1 MVTETVII
9 KGHIIDSFIF
19 VKVLDIILQ
28 NGGTFDISKIDIGT
42 KREDTT
48 IAKISIQA
56 ESPILLEKIL
66 RKILP
71 HGAVV
76 ERISDCTIKIARQ
89 DGVLPDFFYPT
100 SHLPTQIR
108 LKGQWIDVE
117 DIEMDLAIRVRFD
130 PLKVEATPMANIK
143 KGDHIVT
150 GRIGI
155 HVFPLDRSKNRD
167 VFSFMEAGVSS
178 ERPYKHI
185 IANIANRMCLIR
197 ENRQKNL
204 TQGSKS
210 FNQNIGTKVLFVGGP
225 AIIHSGGRDVLS
237 WLIDEGFIHV
247 LFSGN
252 ALPAHDME
260 ASLYGTSLGFELS
273 AGCAAPHG
281 HEHHLNTI
289 NKVRRLGGIKQAVES
304 GMIKDGIMASCIR
317 QNVDMVLAGSIRDDG
332 PLPDVV
338 TDTIKA
344 QDTMR
349 AALTDVG
356 LALMVATTLHS
367 IATGNCLPAK
377 VPSVCV
383 DINPAVLTKLSDR
396 GSFQAV
402 GLVMD
407 SSSFLKELA
416 RELNWS
422 G

>member
-1 MVTETVII
+1 MAL
-9 KGHIIDSFIF
+9 GPRQRRSRAW
-19 VKVLDIILQ
+19 
-28 NGGTFDISKIDIGT
+28 GRGS
-42 KREDTT
+42 
-48 IAKISIQA
+48 A
-56 ESPILLEKIL
+56 
-66 RKILP
+66 
-71 HGAVV
+71 
-76 ERISDCTIKIARQ
+76 AR
-89 DGVLPDFFYPT
+89 
-100 SHLPTQIR
+100 R
-108 LKGQWIDVE
+108 
-117 DIEMDLAIRVRFD
+117 
-130 PLKVEATPMANIK
+130 
-143 KGDHIVT
+143 
-150 GRIGI
+150 
-155 HVFPLDRSKNRD
+155 
-167 VFSFMEAGVSS
+167 
-178 ERPYKHI
+178 
-185 IANIANRMCLIR
+185 
-197 ENRQKNL
+197 
-204 TQGSKS
+204 
-210 FNQNIGTKVLFVGGP
+210 
-225 AIIHSGGRDVLS
+225 SGGRRPQTR
-237 WLIDEGFIHV
+237 
-247 LFSGN
+247 
-252 ALPAHDME
+252 PAARRCRGSD
-260 ASLYGTSLGFELS
+260 GPS